1 MARNRAKFYID
12 RLRKKGWEDEDI
24 QKFCHIPAKRY
35 SWLGRAAAIPQ
46 NIEVK
51 RLRSMMKKP
60 TQQSIDMVKSVWSN
74 VRSEARATFMD
85 VSLFTPKQR
94 EVIKLLATSK
104 TRGNDAVM
112 LDRVEASVAS
122 RLAKKGLIRIEEAR
136 AGKATFKRYGLTDM
150 GVDASRAL

>member
-12 RLRKKGWEDEDI
+12 RLRKKGWEDEQI

-35 SWLGRAAAIPQ
+35 SWLGRPAAIPQ

-60 TQQSIDMVKSVWSN
+60 TQMSINMVKSVWSN
-74 VRSEARATFMD
+74 VRSEAHESSMD
-85 VSLFTPKQR
+85 VSSFTPKQR

-104 TRGNDAVM
+104 SRGNDAVM

-136 AGKATFKRYGLTDM
+136 AGKATFKRYGLTEM